1 MHRVRHEV
9 QAFVGGLPGA
19 FWWVWTSALVSSL
32 GGFVVPFLAIWLTAE
47 RGHSATIAGVVGTVF
62 GLGSVV
68 GAIVGGVSADR
79 WGRRPT
85 VLAAQVIAAVGV
97 LVMGLAPELPVI
109 LAMAFVVG
117 LGTNATRPART
128 AMMADLVPAI
138 DRVRAFSLNY
148 WAINLGFAFATVV
161 AGVLAGVSYQLL
173 FFGNAIALLLCA
185 AVVYLRVPE
194 TRPTVSA
201 TPAVV
206 TESGSLL
213 DVLRDRVF
221 MVFVGLTFLI
231 ALIFMQH
238 ATAMPLAMSDSGLS
252 AAAFGTVI
260 AINGLLIV
268 LLQLPLG
275 RIAEQFP
282 RSRVLAV
289 AAVLVG
295 VGFALNN
302 VANSAVAYALVVC
315 IWTVGEVL
323 NAPTSMA
330 VVADLSPAGMRG
342 RYQGVY
348 SVAWSG
354 AAFVAPLGGGWLYDH
369 SPALLW
375 GACAVLGLGT
385 AAGHLAIS
393 GARGKRI
400 AALRGEAEAEE
411 IVATA

>member
-1 MHRVRHEV
+1 MHRIRSEVR
-9 QAFVGGLPGA
+9 AFVGGLPGA

-32 GGFVVPFLAIWLTAE
+32 GGFVVPFLAIWLTTE
-47 RGHSATIAGVVGTVF
+47 RGHSATMAGVVGTVF
-62 GLGSVV
+62 GLGAVV
-68 GAIVGGVSADR
+68 GSMAGGVGADR

-85 VLAAQVIAAVGV
+85 VMTAQLVAAAGV

-109 LAMAFVVG
+109 LATAFVVG
-117 LGTNATRPART
+117 LGTNATRPARS
-128 AMMADLVPAI
+128 AMMADLVPVA

-148 WAINLGFAFATVV
+148 WAINLGFAFSTVV
-161 AGVLAGVSYQLL
+161 AGLLVGVSYQLL
-173 FFGNAIALLLCA
+173 FFGNALALVLCA
-185 AVVYLRVPE
+185 AVVFLRVPE
-194 TRPTVSA
+194 TRPVVSA

-206 TESGSLL
+206 KESGGLL

-221 MVFVGLTFLI
+221 MVFVGLTFVI

-238 ATAMPLAMSDSGLS
+238 AIAMPLAMSDAGLS
-252 AAAFGTVI
+252 AAAYGSVI

-275 RIAEQFP
+275 RVAEQFP
-282 RSRVLAV
+282 RSRVLALS
-289 AAVLVG
+289 AVLVG
-295 VGFALNN
+295 VGFALNQ
-302 VANSAVAYALVVC
+302 VAGGVAAYAIVVC

-330 VVADLSPAGMRG
+330 VVADLSPASLRG

-348 SVAWSG
+348 ALSWSG
-354 AAFVAPLGGGWLYDH
+354 AAFVAPLGGGWLYDQ

-375 GACAVLGLGT
+375 GACAVLGLGA

-393 GARGKRI
+393 GARAKRI
-400 AALRGEAEAEE
+400 AALRVESAEA
-411 IVATA
+411 VATA